1 MSDQSATKP
10 GGGILR
16 WALWGAA
23 LIGVAAVLYI
33 MVQAMTKQAPEVAT
47 QSAAEAGAPAKT
59 VQAKLEVLPD
69 AGPPPDL
76 AFYDAAGKPVRIA
89 DFKGKVVVMNI
100 WATWCAPCVVEM
112 PTLAKLQKA
121 YASKPVEVVAVSI
134 DSAEA
139 AAKAKI
145 FIAQND
151 PLKFYHDRT
160 MKLPFVLKPP
170 ALGAPTTVIYG
181 ADGVERGRVSGEA
194 DWAGDDAR
202 VIIDKVLAEG

>member
-10 GGGILR
+10 GGGILK

-33 MVQAMTKQAPEVAT
+33 MAQAMTKPAPVVAT
-47 QSAAEAGAPAKT
+47 QSAADVTASPT
-59 VQAKLEVLPD
+59 VESKLEVLAD
-69 AGPPPDL
+69 AGPAPDL
-76 AFYDAAGKPVRIA
+76 TFYDAAGKPLRIA

-100 WATWCAPCVVEM
+100 WATWCAPCIVEM

-121 YASKPVEVVAVSI
+121 YAGKPVEVVAVSI
-134 DSAEA
+134 DTTEA

-145 FIAQND
+145 FMAQND

-160 MKLPFVLKPP
+160 MKLPFVLKPS
-170 ALGAPTTVIYG
+170 AMGAPTTVIYG

-194 DWAGDDAR
+194 DWSGADAMA
-202 VIIDKVLAEG
+202 IIDKLLAES